1 MKLDIDYLKGLLEAI
16 EATPDPIFTIRTPEL
31 AGFRHNEPRFVFH
44 MGLLHDKGLVSR
56 ENGQPGIGLL
66 RGADLSTSW
75 SVVPL
80 RLTAQ
85 GHDFLHALRNKE
97 VWTTI
102 KKDFKEGSITAIVD
116 TAKKLVEAYS
126 TKKIETLLKGEGFS
140 F

>member
-1 MKLDIDYLKGLLEAI
+1 
-16 EATPDPIFTIRTPEL
+16 
-31 AGFRHNEPRFVFH
+31 
-44 MGLLHDKGLVSR
+44 
-56 ENGQPGIGLL
+56 
-66 RGADLSTSW
+66 
-75 SVVPL
+75 
-80 RLTAQ
+80 LTAQ

-102 KKDFKEGSITAIVD
+102 KKDFKGSITAIVD